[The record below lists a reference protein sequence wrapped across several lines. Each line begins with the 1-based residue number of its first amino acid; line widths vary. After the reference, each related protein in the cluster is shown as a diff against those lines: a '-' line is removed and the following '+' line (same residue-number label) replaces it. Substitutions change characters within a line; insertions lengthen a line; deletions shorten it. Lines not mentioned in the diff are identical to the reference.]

1 MFHLGLTKSN
11 SFFSG
16 KIWMLRLSKLNLV
29 YQPIKTDEIWSVKTK
44 LIPLTLFCSSKQS
57 LEEKYQLKKFNWINK
72 YQSIIMFIFP
82 ARNSLGKRRSGKINL
97 DINCKFSK
105 WSQIITDKIRF
116 HFSTSQNMI
125 MRIELII
132 NYQHRKT

>member
-44 LIPLTLFCSSKQS
+44 LIPLTLF
-57 LEEKYQLKKFNWINK
+57 LQLQAVFGRKISIKRLNWINK
-72 YQSIIMFIFP
+72 YQSIIIYIFP

-125 MRIELII
+125 MREELIT